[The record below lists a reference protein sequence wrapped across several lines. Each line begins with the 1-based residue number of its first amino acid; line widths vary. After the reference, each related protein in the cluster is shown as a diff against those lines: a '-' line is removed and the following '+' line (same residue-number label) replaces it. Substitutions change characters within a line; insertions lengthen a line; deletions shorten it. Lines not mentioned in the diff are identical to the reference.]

1 MQHSP
6 LQYNPCV
13 HTNAQI
19 TRIHVHTAVYK
30 HMNTETE
37 KELGHSPV
45 VVKLSHMH
53 SPEFIINTT
62 NNQLRQKRK
71 LFLLVRK

>member
-1 MQHSP
+1 M
-6 LQYNPCV
+6 
-13 HTNAQI
+13 
-19 TRIHVHTAVYK
+19 HVHTAVHK
-30 HMNTETE
+30 HVNIETE

-62 NNQLRQKRK
+62 NNQLRQKTIPFSKK
-71 LFLLVRK
+71 LVIRILELQNQCTDLGK

>member
-1 MQHSP
+1 MI
-6 LQYNPCV
+6 V
-13 HTNAQI
+13 HCATTLVSTDAQT
-19 TRIHVHTAVYK
+19 TRMHAHTAVHK
-30 HMNTETE
+30 HVNTETE

-71 LFLLVRK
+71 LFLSVRN